1 MADDDKSPET
11 DHEIAADA
19 ADRDDEDFQLRDDL
33 LDRIHAAIENEDSA
47 RLNDLL
53 EPMHAADIADVIEQL
68 SSAERRAFLHLYSGE
83 IDGEILSEIDEGIR
97 EEVLEQLP
105 RAVL

>member
-33 LDRIHAAIENEDSA
+33 LDRIHAAIEDEDSA

-68 SSAERRAFLHLYSGE
+68 SSAERRAFLHL
-83 IDGEILSEIDEGIR
+83 
-97 EEVLEQLP
+97 
-105 RAVL
+105 